1 MTNCCGLI
9 IIANL
14 CTEEDHASVPT
25 LTPQTLTNKEE
36 VGGGTKK
43 KDWNPFCAVK
53 NKKRKEKKETQKV
66 EEKIKRSPGG
76 NCNKLNRRMRF
87 KVFFPPDNK
96 T

>member
-9 IIANL
+9 IITNL

-43 KDWNPFCAVK
+43 KRLESFLCSK
-53 NKKRKEKKETQKV
+53 KQKKKRKKETQKV